1 MNCSTC
7 GTVSVVPRK
16 NSAYNQYYGSY
27 QRPAAPLATNQHDGY
42 YQHPLITSL
51 TSNQYNYSYG
61 QPNPTPTTNYYNGSY
76 QQASQTYPQPQVSA
90 PPAQNNGYYW
100 QQQQIA
106 PQVSPPQVYGRK
118 RAVLCG
124 VSYLG
129 QKSSLKGSLNDAMSM
144 KKFLLNTM
152 GFPNASIIV
161 LTEEDLDTS
170 RSPTRRNIEMALR
183 WLVEGCQSGESLVFY
198 YSGHASRAVD
208 LSGDEMDGYDELLCP
223 VDYKT
228 EGKISDDEINATI
241 VHPLPPGAK
250 LHAISDTCFSG
261 TIVDLPFMFRM
272 NWQGAVWEDHRVQH
286 NSYKGT
292 NGGLAISISACDDH
306 QNSGDTTYFTGESG
320 GALTYS
326 LIRAV
331 EHEPNLTY
339 GRLLNV
345 MSKKISEAQQQ
356 LGKPPQMPQLSSSEK
371 FDVFS
376 RRFVL

>member
-1 MNCSTC
+1 MNCPAC

-16 NSAYNQYYGSY
+16 NSAYNQNYGYY
-27 QRPAAPLATNQHDGY
+27 QQPAAPLATNQSSGY
-42 YQHPLITSL
+42 YQHPLTTPL
-51 TSNQYNYSYG
+51 TSNQYNYLYG
-61 QPNPTPTTNYYNGSY
+61 QPFSTPTTGNYNGSF
-76 QQASQTYPQPQVSA
+76 QQASQTCPQSQISA
-90 PPAQNNGYYW
+90 PPARYNRHSW
-100 QQQQIA
+100 QQQQQIP
-106 PQVSPPQVYGRK
+106 PQVAPPQVYGRK

-129 QKSSLKGSLNDAMSM
+129 QKASLKGSLNDATSM
-144 KKFLLNTM
+144 KKFLLHTM

-161 LTEEDLDTS
+161 LTEEELDIS
-170 RSPTRRNIEMALR
+170 RTPTRQNIEMALR
-183 WLVEGCQSGESLVFY
+183 WLVEGCQSGDSLVFY

-228 EGKISDDEINATI
+228 AGKISDDEINATI
-241 VHPLPPGAK
+241 VHPLPHGAR
-250 LHAISDTCFSG
+250 LQAISDTCFSG

-272 NWQGAVWEDHRVQH
+272 NWQGAVWEDHRVQY

-292 NGGLAISISACDDH
+292 NGGLAISTSACDDH

-326 LIRAV
+326 LIHAV

-339 GRLLNV
+339 GHLLNV
-345 MSKKISEAQQQ
+345 MSKKISEAHQQ
-356 LGKPPQMPQLSSSEK
+356 LGQPPQIHTQATH
-371 FDVFS
+371 
-376 RRFVL
+376 